1 MANYDLVIN
10 STFQPF
16 SFEQYIRPYQLYE
29 QAYKEQEAYLDALN
43 QGANSYTSRAEKEKD
58 AKWAQKYLEYAQ
70 DFEKAADRM
79 SKEGLSASTRGSI
92 RGLKTRYFD
101 TVIPVEKA
109 MQRQLELAKMAD
121 SANPALRNLYG
132 EMPSIDA
139 LIENPTLNR
148 AVYSGSAIENS
159 ARELAASSSSR
170 KTQSFLRNYMPFY
183 LQKVNTVGYNKK
195 DMENFR
201 KDISSIP
208 ELSRIFK
215 DVESQ
220 FGNFE
225 GMSESQ
231 KTSLRGEILSG
242 IMKGAMYK
250 ENIDYMTDQVAL
262 ENLRASRARK
272 ALKDSKKDLPNN
284 LLDLPEYP
292 LNMKIDTTSQG
303 AELRRVLAR
312 KTADFLLK
320 RARDNKVDATQ
331 IRRYMDKFRLNAG
344 SKKGQ
349 VDYYKLIDH
358 LEKYGVGDFNLI
370 HTDKKANTSSGRQLS
385 ITGNALRKYLRDEG
399 FTNEN
404 ALNIW
409 TSDFTNIPNNIGTT
423 STKSWKDRTTLD
435 HLMNAFGATNDAVQT
450 SNILD
455 RQGSKIP
462 GKYLISNAFNEAL
475 SDTYKTQG
483 RHLALNENTKRNL
496 LSIPINQ
503 YGDVDGDYSGIY
515 KVGNL
520 DYKTN
525 KVQAH
530 RTRVKK
536 EDLPLTKDGDI
547 DYKAIEVVKVNG
559 GLLLTWGAGKQGFI
573 PDKNL
578 SNQIQRQILEGDA
591 LVQNNLQSM
600 IENQRAVLQQH
611 YGDQLSQG
619 EIDQYLETLKQ
630 SYLNKIVNKNASIIA
645 RGGAEIDVE
654 KQKVE

>member
-43 QGANSYTSRAEKEKD
+43 QGANSYKSRAEKEKD

-70 DFEKAADRM
+70 DFEEAADRM

-159 ARELAASSSSR
+159 ARELAAASSSR

-208 ELSRIFK
+208 ELARIFK

-220 FGNFE
+220 FGDFE

-231 KTSLRGEILSG
+231 KTSLRSEILSG

-272 ALKDSKKDLPNN
+272 TLADSKKDLPNN

-292 LNMKIDTTSQG
+292 LNMKIDTASQG

-320 RARDNKVDATQ
+320 RARDNKADATQ

-349 VDYYKLIDH
+349 INYYKLIDH

-404 ALNIW
+404 ALDIW
-409 TSDFTNIPNNIGTT
+409 TTNRVKKVESYKDNIGQIYSDMLGWEPKLNHANAAPKLTSYTNNIQEDFD
-423 STKSWKDRTTLD
+423 K
-435 HLMNAFGATNDAVQT
+435 
-450 SNILD
+450 
-455 RQGSKIP
+455 
-462 GKYLISNAFNEAL
+462 AL

-503 YGDVDGDYSGIY
+503 YSDADGNYSGIY

-536 EDLPLTKDGDI
+536 EDLPLTSDGDI

>member
-29 QAYKEQEAYLDALN
+29 QAYEEQEAYLDALN
-43 QGANSYTSRAEKEKD
+43 QGANSYKSRAEKEKD

-70 DFEKAADRM
+70 DFEEAADRM

-208 ELSRIFK
+208 ELARIFK

-262 ENLRASRARK
+262 ENLRAS
-272 ALKDSKKDLPNN
+272 LPYN
-284 LLDLPEYP
+284 LSISDNGKL
-292 LNMKIDTTSQG
+292 G
-303 AELRRVLAR
+303 ATFSIQ
-312 KTADFLLK
+312 KSIFFLL
-320 RARDNKVDATQ
+320 
-331 IRRYMDKFRLNAG
+331 
-344 SKKGQ
+344 
-349 VDYYKLIDH
+349 
-358 LEKYGVGDFNLI
+358 
-370 HTDKKANTSSGRQLS
+370 
-385 ITGNALRKYLRDEG
+385 
-399 FTNEN
+399 
-404 ALNIW
+404 
-409 TSDFTNIPNNIGTT
+409 
-423 STKSWKDRTTLD
+423 
-435 HLMNAFGATNDAVQT
+435 
-450 SNILD
+450 
-455 RQGSKIP
+455 
-462 GKYLISNAFNEAL
+462 
-475 SDTYKTQG
+475 
-483 RHLALNENTKRNL
+483 
-496 LSIPINQ
+496 
-503 YGDVDGDYSGIY
+503 
-515 KVGNL
+515 
-520 DYKTN
+520 
-525 KVQAH
+525 
-530 RTRVKK
+530 
-536 EDLPLTKDGDI
+536 
-547 DYKAIEVVKVNG
+547 
-559 GLLLTWGAGKQGFI
+559 
-573 PDKNL
+573 
-578 SNQIQRQILEGDA
+578 
-591 LVQNNLQSM
+591 
-600 IENQRAVLQQH
+600 
-611 YGDQLSQG
+611 
-619 EIDQYLETLKQ
+619 
-630 SYLNKIVNKNASIIA
+630 
-645 RGGAEIDVE
+645 
-654 KQKVE
+654 

>member
-43 QGANSYTSRAEKEKD
+43 QGANSYKSRAEKEKD

-70 DFEKAADRM
+70 DFEEAADRM

-109 MQRQLELAKMAD
+109 IQRQLELAKMAD

-208 ELSRIFK
+208 ELARIFN

-220 FGNFE
+220 FGDFE

-272 ALKDSKKDLPNN
+272 ALADSKKDLPNP

-292 LNMKIDTTSQG
+292 LNMKIDTKSQG
-303 AELRRVLAR
+303 AELRRSMAR

-320 RARDNKVDATQ
+320 RARDNKADATQ

-349 VDYYKLIDH
+349 VNYYKLIDH

-370 HTDKKANTSSGRQLS
+370 HTNKRANTSSGRQLS

-404 ALNIW
+404 ALDIW
-409 TSDFTNIPNNIGTT
+409 TNSSINDTSYITAASPTTGALVYTKVQSGRSGIAEDF
-423 STKSWKDRTTLD
+423 DR
-435 HLMNAFGATNDAVQT
+435 
-450 SNILD
+450 
-455 RQGSKIP
+455 
-462 GKYLISNAFNEAL
+462 AL
-475 SDTYKTQG
+475 NDTYKTQG
-483 RHLALNENTKRNL
+483 RHLALDEKTKRNL

-503 YGDVDGDYSGIY
+503 HSDAEGDYSGIY
-515 KVGNL
+515 KVDKL

-547 DYKAIEVVKVNG
+547 DYNAVEVLKVNG

-578 SNQIQRQILEGDA
+578 SNQVQRSILEGDA
-591 LVQNNLQSM
+591 LVQNNLQSI
-600 IENQRAVLQQH
+600 IEKQRAILQQN
-611 YGDQLSQG
+611 YGDQLSQQ
-619 EIDQYLETLKQ
+619 EIDQYLENLRQ
-630 SYLNKIVNKNASIIA
+630 SYLNRIVNKNASIIA

-654 KQKVE
+654 KQKVK

>member
-29 QAYKEQEAYLDALN
+29 QAYKEQETYLDALN
-43 QGANSYTSRAEKEKD
+43 QGANSYKSRAEKEKD

-70 DFEKAADRM
+70 DFEEAADRM

-208 ELSRIFK
+208 ELARIFK

-220 FGNFE
+220 FGDFE

-272 ALKDSKKDLPNN
+272 ALADSKKDLPNN

-292 LNMKIDTTSQG
+292 LNMKIDTASQG

-320 RARDNKVDATQ
+320 RVRDNKADATQ

-349 VDYYKLIDH
+349 INYYKLIDY

-404 ALNIW
+404 ALDIW
-409 TSDFTNIPNNIGTT
+409 TTNRVKKVESYKDKIGQIYSNMLEWEPKLNRANVAPKLTSYTNNIQEDFD
-423 STKSWKDRTTLD
+423 K
-435 HLMNAFGATNDAVQT
+435 
-450 SNILD
+450 
-455 RQGSKIP
+455 
-462 GKYLISNAFNEAL
+462 AL

-503 YGDVDGDYSGIY
+503 YGDAEGDYSGIY

-536 EDLPLTKDGDI
+536 EDLPLTTDGDI

-611 YGDQLSQG
+611 YGDQLSQE

>member
-43 QGANSYTSRAEKEKD
+43 QGANSYKSRAEKEKD

-70 DFEKAADRM
+70 DFEEAADRM

-208 ELSRIFK
+208 ELARIFK

-220 FGNFE
+220 FGDFE

-272 ALKDSKKDLPNN
+272 ALADSKKDLPNN

-292 LNMKIDTTSQG
+292 LNMKIDTASQG

-320 RARDNKVDATQ
+320 RARDNKADATQ

-404 ALNIW
+404 ALDIW
-409 TSDFTNIPNNIGTT
+409 TTNRVKKVESYKDNIGQIYSDMLGWKPKLNHANVAPKLTSYTNNIQEDFD
-423 STKSWKDRTTLD
+423 K
-435 HLMNAFGATNDAVQT
+435 
-450 SNILD
+450 
-455 RQGSKIP
+455 
-462 GKYLISNAFNEAL
+462 AL

-536 EDLPLTKDGDI
+536 EDLPLTNDGDI

-619 EIDQYLETLKQ
+619 EIDQYLENLKQ